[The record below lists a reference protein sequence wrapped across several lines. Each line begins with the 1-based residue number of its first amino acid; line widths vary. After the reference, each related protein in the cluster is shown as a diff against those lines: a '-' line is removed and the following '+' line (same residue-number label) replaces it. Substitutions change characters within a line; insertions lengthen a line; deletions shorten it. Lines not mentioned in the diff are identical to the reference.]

1 MSQGWI
7 KVHRQIKEHYLFKEK
22 RVFSKFEA
30 WMDILLMANH
40 ADNKFILGNEL
51 IELKKGQFIT
61 SELKLMSN
69 WNWSKSKVR
78 SFLSLLQSDS
88 MIVLTTDKKKTTLTV
103 VKYGDYQVSETT
115 EKPQRDHK
123 RTTSR
128 PQADTNN
135 NDKNDNNENN
145 DKKNNNN
152 INERKLKFAESL
164 KDFVPIYGRD
174 MIKEFYDY
182 WSEPNKSNT
191 KFKQEMQATWS
202 LESRLR
208 TWSKNNEKFNTFK
221 NGISTKQT
229 MDERIAEAKRRAS
242 EKRSGQMPSIWS
254 EPESFSDYET
264 L

>member
-1 MSQGWI
+1 MSHGWI

-40 ADNKFILGNEL
+40 ADNKFVLGNEL
-51 IELKKGQFIT
+51 IEVKKGQFIT

-78 SFLSLLQSDS
+78 SFLSLLQKDS

-115 EKPQRDHK
+115 EKPQADHK
-123 RTTSR
+123 RTTKR
-128 PQADTNN
+128 PQKDTNN

-145 DKKNNNN
+145 DKKNN
-152 INERKLKFAESL
+152 IDERKLKFAETL
-164 KDFVPIYGRD
+164 KDFVSIYGRD
-174 MIKEFYDY
+174 MIKDFYDY
-182 WSEPNKSNT
+182 WSEPNQSNT
-191 KFKQEMQATWS
+191 QFKKEMQRTWD
-202 LESRLR
+202 LERRLR
-208 TWSKNNEKFNTFK
+208 TWKKNEDKFK
-221 NGISTKQT
+221 PQQNGTTTRKT
-229 MDERIAEAKRRAS
+229 MDERLDEAKRRAA
-242 EKRSGQMPSIWS
+242 EKRSQQMPSIWS